1 MLQIITLPAR
11 QDNYIWLLKKGQ
23 HALVVDPGD
32 AAPVIERLQQLQLDL
47 DAILLTHHHQDH
59 IAGVP
64 ELLRHSPQAL
74 CYGPQLPHPLL
85 PSKIPLVDGQVLRI
99 PSMDLSFNI
108 MQLPGHTPE
117 HIAYEGE
124 GCLFCGD
131 VLFAGG
137 CGRLLDGTAEQMY
150 QSLQRIKQLP
160 EQTQIYCAHEYTQS
174 NLAFCQRVEPANPRT
189 AERLRAISKRRQQ
202 GLPTVPSELAD
213 ELATNVFLRTQL
225 PQVRHWA
232 ELQALR
238 ECENEI
244 HVFAILREKK
254 NNL

>member
-64 ELLRHSPQAL
+64 ELLRHYPQAR
-74 CYGPQLPHPLL
+74 CYGPQLPHPEL
-85 PSKIPLVDGQVLRI
+85 PSKIPLVDGQILRL
-99 PSMDLSFNI
+99 DTLGLSFNI

-137 CGRLLDGTAEQMY
+137 CGRLLDGSEQFT
-150 QSLQRIKQLP
+150 LEGI
-160 EQTQIYCAHEYTQS
+160 AAG
-174 NLAFCQRVEPANPRT
+174 LAP
-189 AERLRAISKRRQQ
+189 RQQ
-202 GLPTVPSELAD
+202 LTLQIERADGSRRSVPLLCRIDTPIEIEYYRHGGILPYV
-213 ELATNVFLRTQL
+213 
-225 PQVRHWA
+225 
-232 ELQALR
+232 LR
-238 ECENEI
+238 E
-244 HVFAILREKK
+244 ILAG
-254 NNL
+254 